1 MKIIHMLL
9 SLMFLMSSIASGEV
23 IFSMDCDNGGNITVD
38 SNEFSYNESSGE
50 FSILFHFNNC
60 DLVNGDLVN
69 GTSSISGTFIP
80 SNQTMASISANY
92 SADITITED
101 GVSRSINCNG
111 SMTGTYDFSTEAFSV
126 SGSSGVNC
134 STSGTVKEN
143 FIELLFQGPLSL
155 LP

>member
-60 DLVNGDLVN
+60 GLVN

-143 FIELLFQGPLSL
+143 FIKLLFHGPLSL